1 MIFKICFPCII
12 PYAEAESQ
20 TLNAHNI
27 LCAEAELRNL
37 ESQYSGDRTKNTE
50 ELKVHMKCTPFVKI
64 NIKLVHLWCTPYA
77 QGCHLKFCLHCIFLN
92 SVSSQ
97 SHVVNRLLRENRKTI
112 PKFLNGKKL
121 YKK

>member
-20 TLNAHNI
+20 TLNTHNI

-37 ESQYSGDRTKNTE
+37 ETQYSGDRTKNTE
-50 ELKVHMKCTPFVKI
+50 ELKVHMKCTPFV
-64 NIKLVHLWCTPYA
+64 
-77 QGCHLKFCLHCIFLN
+77 GCYLKFCLHCIFLN

-121 YKK
+121 YKKITLQILSFIPIS